1 MNNEEKILSA
11 LETLVLAVNS
21 LAEGQTKLET
31 RFDNLDA
38 RVEDIHDNLAKLE
51 IENEQAHG
59 AIFDKLDI
67 LDGKFDSKLRKVKG

>member
-21 LAEGQTKLET
+21 LAKGQTKLKT
-31 RFDNLDA
+31 RFDKLEA

-67 LDGKFDSKLRKVKG
+67 LEGKFDSKLRKVKG